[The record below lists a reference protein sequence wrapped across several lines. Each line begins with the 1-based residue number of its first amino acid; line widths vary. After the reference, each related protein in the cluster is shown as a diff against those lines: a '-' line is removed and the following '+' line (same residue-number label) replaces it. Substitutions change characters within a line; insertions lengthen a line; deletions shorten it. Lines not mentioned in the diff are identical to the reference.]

1 LIVEQNTFFP
11 DLTNLI
17 WSQIDQTLMANC
29 LGPVLWFWP
38 DEFILGGVDQIVEPP
53 HKGAIEN
60 IWEKN

>member
-1 LIVEQNTFFP
+1 
-11 DLTNLI
+11 LTNLI

-53 HKGAIEN
+53 QRCH
-60 IWEKN
+60 